1 MNDKETAMC
10 CCTALGS
17 LMTAAYIAYVTVT
30 HGDGAVLASFCTAI
44 GAIIG
49 YVVKLGTSKT
59 PEKKDDSEE

>member
-49 YVVKLGTSKT
+49 YVVKLGTA
-59 PEKKDDSEE
+59 KKAVEAVKEEE